1 MTPHRHL
8 PRGLAVNMLQQ
19 LASQTPTWVW
29 LLPAI
34 LVTRGIA
41 AMKPGEVLLASTAAT
56 WLRGDWTQRAMG
68 WRPQAEHD
76 LAVTRLVKRQAR
88 TLVHGRGG

>member
-1 MTPHRHL
+1 MAMTPHRHL

-41 AMKPGEVLLASTAAT
+41 AMKPGGSVTGKYCRHLASWRLDAAGNG
-56 WLRGDWTQRAMG
+56 LEAAG
-68 WRPQAEHD
+68 
-76 LAVTRLVKRQAR
+76 
-88 TLVHGRGG
+88 